1 VAVVEISRVG
11 DFSMLW
17 GESVT
22 WDDRRERLYSV
33 DCAAQ
38 TLHWLDG
45 AEPPLHSLKMPS
57 MPAGIVLA
65 EDGRLVGALDDGLH
79 VIDPDRGATELLS
92 PYPSGMGGRANDA
105 AADLDGN
112 LVTGTLNVAPGPG
125 SYWWYS
131 TTPGWRQLDDGI
143 GNANGPVV
151 LDIDGESTLV
161 FADTHASALYAYPYD
176 GKTGTV
182 GARRVFADT
191 SALSGMPDGA
201 CADDEGGVWSCV
213 LGAGKLAR
221 YTTHGLEQEIDS
233 TVELPSDVAFG
244 GGNLDRMFLVSIAM
258 SIGDVA
264 ISSPDAGALM
274 TIDGCGHRGRPE
286 PRFRL

>member
-1 VAVVEISRVG
+1 VVAISRVA
-11 DFSMLW
+11 DFSLLW

-22 WDDRRERLYSV
+22 WDDRCDRLYFV
-33 DCAAQ
+33 DCADL

-45 AEPPLHSLKMPS
+45 AEPPLHSQKLPS
-57 MPAGIVLA
+57 MPAGVVLA

-79 VIDPDRGATELLS
+79 VIDADSGTTELLS
-92 PYPSGMGGRANDA
+92 PYPPGMGGRANDA
-105 AADLDGN
+105 AADLNGN
-112 LVTGTLNVAPGPG
+112 LVTGTLNIAPGPG

-131 TTPGWRQLDDGI
+131 AAAGWRQLDDGI

-151 LDIDGESTLV
+151 LELDGESTLV
-161 FADTHASALYAYPYD
+161 FADTHASVLYAYPYD
-176 GKTGTV
+176 GENGVV
-182 GARRVFADT
+182 GPRRVFADT
-191 SALSGMPDGA
+191 SALNGMPDGA
-201 CADDEGGVWSCV
+201 CADDDGGVWSCV

-221 YTTHGLEQEIDS
+221 YTTRGLVQDIDS

-244 GGNLDRMFLVSIAM
+244 GRDVDRMFFVSIAM

-274 TIDGCGHRGRPE
+274 VVEGSGHRGRPE